1 MCKTFATAVNLF
13 GLIYALNVNY
23 PQELKYTFEKI
34 QKYLLFLTPS
44 AQQESG
50 PSKKVLMFK

>member
-23 PQELKYTFEKI
+23 PKELKYTFEKI
-34 QKYLLFLTPS
+34 QKYLLFLTI
-44 AQQESG
+44 AQ
-50 PSKKVLMFK
+50 